1 MTNYSY
7 KAKVQEMTQ
16 SDVSSKR
23 RMGILIADDIQE
35 TRRSVRLMLSMNP
48 NVVVVAIAADGQ
60 QAIELA
66 KEHNPDIVIMD
77 VNMPKIDGLTAFKE
91 IRQFNPMI
99 AGIVISAVKDPE
111 ALGTAMAIGI
121 DEYLVKPFSIEDLN
135 GAVDRAAQL
144 IERSRRRF
152 QTGQLG
158 QSGPYPAS
166 QLEQLADEYTRSKR
180 TDDQAVSVFEKLAEN
195 PSCELRWLRTLALI
209 YIVREEWG
217 KLKVL
222 AGKLEQR
229 TKKTIP

>member
-1 MTNYSY
+1 
-7 KAKVQEMTQ
+7 MTQ
-16 SDVSSKR
+16 SDVSSKK
-23 RMGILIADDIQE
+23 RMGVLIADDVQE

-66 KEHNPDIVIMD
+66 KEHNPDIVIVD
-77 VNMPKIDGLTAFKE
+77 VNMPKVDGLTAFKE

-135 GAVDRAAQL
+135 GAVDRAAQI
-144 IERSRRRF
+144 IERSRRKF

-158 QSGPYPAS
+158 GQSGPYR
-166 QLEQLADEYTRSKR
+166 LEQLADEYTKSKR
-180 TDDQAVSVFEKLAEN
+180 TDDEAVRVFEQLAEN
-195 PSCELRWLRTLALI
+195 PNCELRWLRTLALI
-209 YIVREEWG
+209 YIVREDWG
-217 KLKVL
+217 KLKFL
-222 AGKLEQR
+222 AAKLEQR
-229 TKKTIP
+229 TKKTGALNL